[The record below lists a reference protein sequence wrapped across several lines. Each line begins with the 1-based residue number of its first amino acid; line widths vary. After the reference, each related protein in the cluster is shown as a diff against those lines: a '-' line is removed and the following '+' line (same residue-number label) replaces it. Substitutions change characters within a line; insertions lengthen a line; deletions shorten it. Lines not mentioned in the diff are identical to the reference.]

1 MKVVYKPGNAY
12 EEINCF
18 DFREYE
24 RGVVLHDEE
33 GYNIGYVPHEILS
46 HIEPHPEEEVTFD
59 DSGHRG
65 EADEDGEE

>member
-12 EEINCF
+12 EEINCY

-24 RGVVLHDEE
+24 HGVVLHNEE

-46 HIEPHPEEEVTFD
+46 HIEPHAEEEVGFESD
-59 DSGHRG
+59 ERG
-65 EADEDGEE
+65 GEEDDEE